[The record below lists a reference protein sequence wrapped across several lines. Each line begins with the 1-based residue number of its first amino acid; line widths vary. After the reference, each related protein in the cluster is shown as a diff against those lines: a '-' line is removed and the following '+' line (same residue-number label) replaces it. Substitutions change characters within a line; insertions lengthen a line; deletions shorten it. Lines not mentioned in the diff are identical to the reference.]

1 MAKITGEMDVAF
13 LSTYPP
19 RECGLAT
26 FAEDL
31 VNGVGISGMVRPCII
46 AVTAGME
53 DYEDPRVIDFT
64 NMNARAIGGQHAG
77 QIAMPI
83 GLCGWL
89 WTGCCVDSVS
99 LRTGNAGRRKGN
111 AR

>member
-1 MAKITGEMDVAF
+1 MAKITGKMDVAF

-26 FAEDL
+26 FTEDL

-53 DYEDPRVIDFT
+53 DYEDSRVIDFT
-64 NMNARAIGGQHAG
+64 NMNARAICGQHAG

-89 WTGCCVDSVS
+89 RTGCCVDSVS

>member
-1 MAKITGEMDVAF
+1 MLRF
-13 LSTYPP
+13 LSTYRLVNAVWPQF
-19 RECGLAT
+19 T
-26 FAEDL
+26 EDL

-53 DYEDPRVIDFT
+53 DYEDSRVIDFT
-64 NMNARAIGGQHAG
+64 NMNARAICGQHAG

-89 WTGCCVDSVS
+89 RTGCCVDSVS